1 MKIKRLMINVSFEEQ
16 VTVGGLTATLQG
28 QSWIY
33 PDEKNPDIEFIDITD
48 ISFMGMEIKGYDA
61 FKKFKSKMSEIG
73 VDVDEILEKKF
84 NELITEEF
92 KEKIEKYS
100 IKG

>member
-1 MKIKRLMINVSFEEQ
+1 MINVQFEEQ

-33 PDEKNPDIEFIDITD
+33 PGEPNPDIEFIDITD

-61 FKKFKSKMSEIG
+61 FIKFKSKMSEIG

>member
-33 PDEKNPDIEFIDITD
+33 PDEKNSDIEFTDITD

-61 FKKFKSKMSEIG
+61 FEKFKSKMNEIG

-84 NELITEEF
+84 DELITEEF
-92 KEKIEKYS
+92 KEKLRSFS